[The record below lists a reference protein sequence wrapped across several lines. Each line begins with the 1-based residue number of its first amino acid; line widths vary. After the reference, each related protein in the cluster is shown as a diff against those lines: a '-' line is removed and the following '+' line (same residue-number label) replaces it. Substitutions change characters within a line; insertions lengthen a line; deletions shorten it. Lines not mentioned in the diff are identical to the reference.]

1 MAMALLLI
9 GSLLFVGFARLLR
22 ADLGYDPSHVLTFR
36 VAQPSGRSS
45 VDRARFADTLVQRLR
60 LLPVVSSAGAA
71 GSLPLTLSEPPVALS
86 DTPFASATGPA
97 PPPPPPGIMP
107 PAGTAIRNLVTR
119 DFLDALGTRVL
130 SGRGFDATDEAGA
143 PQVML
148 VNEAVVRSG
157 LIGDR
162 PIGRRIYAVGPMPW
176 TVVGVVKDVV
186 RAPGVA
192 PAPQVYFDLR
202 QASGVPQYFAVRTA
216 SDPVHVAPQVRAL
229 VTDLDSH
236 STAVGI
242 ICMERVVSNS
252 LSRQRLLAAL
262 VGGFAALAVALAAI
276 GIYSLVGF
284 VVTQRTQEIGI
295 RAALGAPRSRI
306 LWLVVGQTS
315 VLTIVGIVIG
325 TAGAVLLTRQLGHQ
339 VYGLSAL
346 NPLTV
351 GAVAVV
357 FAAVTIGAALG
368 PARRATA
375 IDPVDVLR
383 VQ

>member
-1 MAMALLLI
+1 
-9 GSLLFVGFARLLR
+9 
-22 ADLGYDPSHVLTFR
+22 
-36 VAQPSGRSS
+36 
-45 VDRARFADTLVQRLR
+45 
-60 LLPVVSSAGAA
+60 
-71 GSLPLTLSEPPVALS
+71 
-86 DTPFASATGPA
+86 
-97 PPPPPPGIMP
+97 
-107 PAGTAIRNLVTR
+107 
-119 DFLDALGTRVL
+119 
-130 SGRGFDATDEAGA
+130 
-143 PQVML
+143 
-148 VNEAVVRSG
+148 
-157 LIGDR
+157 
-162 PIGRRIYAVGPMPW
+162 
-176 TVVGVVKDVV
+176 
-186 RAPGVA
+186 
-192 PAPQVYFDLR
+192 
-202 QASGVPQYFAVRTA
+202 
-216 SDPVHVAPQVRAL
+216 
-229 VTDLDSH
+229 
-236 STAVGI
+236 
-242 ICMERVVSNS
+242 
-252 LSRQRLLAAL
+252 
-262 VGGFAALAVALAAI
+262 VALAAI